1 MTNIVVIAH
10 DAKKPELANFIK
22 ERLEWLRGV
31 NIIATGRTAEFIE
44 SQGLP
49 CKHMS
54 PGQYGGYIQIT
65 EMLEKGEV
73 DIVVFLRDHKLV
85 QQHHEDI
92 RKLLETCNV
101 HNIPLATNYASAEL
115 IILGLI
121 KKESIERMQR
131 NE

>member
-10 DAKKPELANFIK
+10 DAKKPELAKFIS

-44 SQGLP
+44 SQGVP

-54 PGQYGGYIQIT
+54 PGQSGGYIQIT
-65 EMLEKGEV
+65 QMIENSEV

-85 QQHHEDI
+85 QKHHEDI
-92 RKLLETCNV
+92 RKLLEACNIF
-101 HNIPLATNYASAEL
+101 NIPLATNYASAEL

-121 KKESIERMQR
+121 KKEATERMQR
-131 NE
+131 KE

>member
-10 DAKKPELANFIK
+10 DAKKSELAKFLQ

-31 NIIATGRTAEFIE
+31 NLIATGRTAEFIE
-44 SQGLP
+44 SQDIA

-54 PGQYGGYIQIT
+54 PGQYGGYKQIT
-65 EMLEKGEV
+65 DMIKKKEV
-73 DIVVFLRDHKLV
+73 DIVIFLRDHKVV

-92 RKLLETCNV
+92 RHLLETCNV

-115 IILGLI
+115 LILGLL
-121 KKESIERMQR
+121 KKEASDRMR
-131 NE
+131 NK